1 MSGCR
6 DGVPPTAIPGC
17 SWGCWYILAPVPD
30 RMDPWH
36 ELLVCHCCA
45 GPACAV
51 LAASLHASPHRRGS
65 HSCSAMAFPA
75 LPHKLCC
82 ASMLAC
88 SCHAPSSPP
97 APFLGSMFP
106 VHLLGYYNYIFF
118 CKFLFEHFVIVNK
131 ENETF

>member
-1 MSGCR
+1 MNS
-6 DGVPPTAIPGC
+6 
-17 SWGCWYILAPVPD
+17 L
-30 RMDPWH
+30 
-36 ELLVCHCCA
+36 CA
-45 GPACAV
+45 TAV
-51 LAASLHASPHRRGS
+51 LVLPVQSLLPPCMPPLEGGAPTRALQW
-65 HSCSAMAFPA
+65 HSLLF
-75 LPHKLCC
+75 LTNCC